1 MNVKIRMITAMLIFG
16 SVGIFV
22 RNINMPS
29 SILALVRGIIGTLFL
44 LLVCLVMRKKLSLKA
59 IRKNLKYLI
68 FSGAAIGIHWIC
80 LFEAYQ
86 YTTIAIAT
94 LCYYLAPVFVILA
107 SPLLLKEKLTP
118 AKIGCVLLSLFGMV
132 LVVGVFGAD
141 NQTNS
146 GIKGI
151 VLGLIAAFLYA
162 SVIILNKY
170 LREIEAVETTVSQL
184 GVAALVLLP
193 YVMVTV
199 DVQTLIFD
207 RNIIF
212 LLLFVGIVNTGFAYL
227 LYFSSLSKLSG
238 QTAAIFS
245 YIDPVTAIL
254 LSAILLHERMSMLQ
268 IVGAAFILGA
278 TLISE
283 IAGSRNTV
291 ESPA

>member
-1 MNVKIRMITAMLIFG
+1 MNVKIRMITTMLIFG

-22 RNINMPS
+22 RNIHMPS
-29 SILALVRGIIGTLFL
+29 SVLAMVRGIIGTLFL
-44 LLVCLVMRKKLSLKA
+44 LLVCLIMRKKLSLKA
-59 IRKNLKYLI
+59 IKKNLKFLL
-68 FSGAAIGIHWIC
+68 FSGTAIGIHWIC

-132 LVVGVFGAD
+132 LVVGIFGTD
-141 NQTNS
+141 NQSDN

-151 VLGLIAAFLYA
+151 ILGLIAAFLYA

-170 LREIEAVETTVSQL
+170 LREIESVETTVSQL

-193 YVMVTV
+193 YVLVTV
-199 DVQTLIFD
+199 DIQTLTFD
-207 RNIIF
+207 KKTIF
-212 LLLFVGIVNTGFAYL
+212 LLLFVGIVNTGFAYV
-227 LYFSSLSKLSG
+227 LYFSSLSELSG

-254 LSAILLHERMSMLQ
+254 LSAILLHECMSVLQ
-268 IVGAAFILGA
+268 IVGALFILGA

-283 IAGSRNTV
+283 IAGNHGTV
-291 ESPA
+291 ENLA